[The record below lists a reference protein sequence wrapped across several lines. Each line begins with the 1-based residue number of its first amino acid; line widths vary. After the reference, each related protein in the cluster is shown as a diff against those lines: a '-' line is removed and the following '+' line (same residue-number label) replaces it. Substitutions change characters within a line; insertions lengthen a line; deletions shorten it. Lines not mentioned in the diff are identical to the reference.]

1 MYISKELYE
10 QVQNITNIDYEA
22 INSMDE
28 KRIYVKEE
36 MIKGIIEDLIEEINY
51 IKGEFKEYE
60 ENIQDN
66 YERIPISRQVL

>member
-28 KRIYVKEE
+28 KRVYVKDE
-36 MIKGIIEDLIEEINY
+36 MIKGIIEDLIGEINH